1 MLFRSFVGNYDLE
14 PAETADCLETHD
26 AKDGVSENLTG
37 ALNALVADEALVKA
51 VGQGLV
57 DNHVFVKHHEVER
70 VAGLEGDALRDYY
83 IHFI

>member
-1 MLFRSFVGNYDLE
+1 MPPS
-14 PAETADCLETHD
+14 ETSDCLGSQD

-37 ALNALVADEALVKA
+37 ALNALVADETLVKA

-83 IHFI
+83 INFI